1 MDKNVVFAGPARAR
15 ARARLALA
23 RPLTESETENKFDLK
38 SSLEFDMNY
47 IDLQTR

>member
-1 MDKNVVFAGPARAR
+1 MQHTARPGPARAR
-15 ARARLALA
+15 ARRLALA
-23 RPLTESETENKFDLK
+23 RPLTETENKFDLK